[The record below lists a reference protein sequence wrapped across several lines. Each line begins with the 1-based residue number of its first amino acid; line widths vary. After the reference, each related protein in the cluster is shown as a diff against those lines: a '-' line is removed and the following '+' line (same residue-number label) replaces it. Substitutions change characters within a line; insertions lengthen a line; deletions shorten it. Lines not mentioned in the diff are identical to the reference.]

1 MALLQH
7 GIHKSGFTMIDMGDD
22 RNVADIFSDHFFPS
36 SLRPSASIYKSTV
49 QQNLC
54 IGKYN
59 LFYHITDSDKSIFK
73 KYFPF
78 YASYFCITPLNY
90 VKM

>member
-49 QQNLC
+49 
-54 IGKYN
+54 
-59 LFYHITDSDKSIFK
+59 
-73 KYFPF
+73 
-78 YASYFCITPLNY
+78 
-90 VKM
+90 